1 MNLNE
6 MLLKEQL
13 RLEKIVKEAGTR
25 LKNAPEGTLRLS
37 GCRKSIQYY
46 RCLPGGRK
54 NGEYLPKSREKLIRA
69 LAQKSYDEKVV
80 RLAEKRL
87 AQIRDILEDY
97 EDDEFEKLLLAEH
110 PERQKLIRPA
120 EISWEQ
126 RLEKWLSEE
135 YTGKAF
141 QKGAPVI
148 LTERGERVRSKSEK
162 ILADLFFR
170 RGIPYKYE
178 CPLYLKGYGTVHP
191 DFTFLSERTGMVTV
205 QTGLRIYCADRTKTY
220 RQEASGPSRSDW
232 NGRMPL
238 LFCRRLNSNPEW
250 RSTGSMRAG
259 WTSRNMKAAPSGRYR
274 PMKKTG
280 FIREIA

>member
-13 RLEKIVKEAGTR
+13 RLEKIVKEAGAR

-87 AQIRDILEDY
+87 AQIRDILADY

-178 CPLYLKGYGTVHP
+178 CPLFLKGYGTVHP
-191 DFTFLSERTGMVTV
+191 DFTFLSERTGME
-205 QTGLRIYCADRTKTY
+205 IYWEHA
-220 RQEASGPSRSDW
+220 
-232 NGRMPL
+232 GRMDEPEYAGSAVRKIQAYEENGIYPGDRLILTFETETSL
-238 LFCRRLNSNPEW
+238 LDTKLAEQL
-250 RSTGSMRAG
+250 AE
-259 WTSRNMKAAPSGRYR
+259 KHLL
-274 PMKKTG
+274 KKK
-280 FIREIA
+280 EIHMPGQNLQK

>member
-13 RLEKIVKEAGTR
+13 RLEKIVKEAGAR

-54 NGEYLPKSREKLIRA
+54 NGEYLPKSREKLIR
-69 LAQKSYDEKVV
+69 
-80 RLAEKRL
+80 
-87 AQIRDILEDY
+87 
-97 EDDEFEKLLLAEH
+97 
-110 PERQKLIRPA
+110 PA

-126 RLEKWLSEE
+126 RLKKWLSEE

-178 CPLYLKGYGTVHP
+178 CPLFLKGYGTVHP
-191 DFTFLSERTGMVTV
+191 DFTFLSERTGKE
-205 QTGLRIYCADRTKTY
+205 IYWEHA
-220 RQEASGPSRSDW
+220 
-232 NGRMPL
+232 GRMDEPEYAGSAVRKIQAYEENGIYPGERLILTFETETSL
-238 LFCRRLNSNPEW
+238 LDTKLAEQL
-250 RSTGSMRAG
+250 AE
-259 WTSRNMKAAPSGRYR
+259 KYLL
-274 PMKKTG
+274 KKK
-280 FIREIA
+280 EIHVPGQNLQK

>member
-13 RLEKIVKEAGTR
+13 RLEKIVKEAGAR

-87 AQIRDILEDY
+87 AQIRDILADY

-126 RLEKWLSEE
+126 RLKKWLSEE

-191 DFTFLSERTGMVTV
+191 DFTFLSERTGME
-205 QTGLRIYCADRTKTY
+205 IYWEHASRMDEPEYAGSAVRKIQAYEENGIYPGDRLILTFETETSLLDTKLAE
-220 RQEASGPSRSDW
+220 QLAE
-232 NGRMPL
+232 NI
-238 LFCRRLNSNPEW
+238 F
-250 RSTGSMRAG
+250 
-259 WTSRNMKAAPSGRYR
+259 
-274 PMKKTG
+274 
-280 FIREIA
+280 

>member
-13 RLEKIVKEAGTR
+13 RLEKIVKEAGAR

-87 AQIRDILEDY
+87 AQIRDILADY

-191 DFTFLSERTGMVTV
+191 DFTFLSERTGME
-205 QTGLRIYCADRTKTY
+205 IYWEHASRMDEPEYAGSAVRKIQAYEENGIYPGDRLILTFETETSLLDTKLAEQLAEKY
-220 RQEASGPSRSDW
+220 LLKKKEIHMP
-232 NGRMPL
+232 GRNL
-238 LFCRRLNSNPEW
+238 Q
-250 RSTGSMRAG
+250 
-259 WTSRNMKAAPSGRYR
+259 K
-274 PMKKTG
+274 
-280 FIREIA
+280 

>member
-13 RLEKIVKEAGTR
+13 RLEKIVKEAGAR

-87 AQIRDILEDY
+87 AQIRDILADY

-126 RLEKWLSEE
+126 RLKKWLSEE

-191 DFTFLSERTGMVTV
+191 DFTFLSERTGME
-205 QTGLRIYCADRTKTY
+205 IYWEHASRMDEPEYAGSAVRKIQAYEENGIYPGDRLILTFETETSLLDTKLAEQLAEKY
-220 RQEASGPSRSDW
+220 LLKKKEIH
-232 NGRMPL
+232 MPGQNL
-238 LFCRRLNSNPEW
+238 Q
-250 RSTGSMRAG
+250 
-259 WTSRNMKAAPSGRYR
+259 K
-274 PMKKTG
+274 
-280 FIREIA
+280 